1 MGDWLNRIRF
11 WQYIL
16 IAVGLIAA
24 AALAE
29 YAMGRV
35 PISKSG
41 RILLWVGAVNS
52 AENSQQFVDWYSFTH
67 LLHGFIGYGLVRLIS
82 RGKWPIGLCLVL
94 TVFFEASW
102 EVCENTRFVIERYRA
117 ATISLDYYG
126 DSILNSVSDILFCT
140 LGFFLAAYL
149 PTWLTIAIFLGVELG
164 LAYAIHD
171 NLTLNV
177 IMLIHPF
184 EVIKHWQMSIG

>member
-1 MGDWLNRIRF
+1 MGHWLRRIRLCH
-11 WQYIL
+11 YIL
-16 IAVGLIAA
+16 IAIGLIAA

-29 YAMGRV
+29 YALGRV

-41 RILLWVGAVNS
+41 RVLFWVGDINS
-52 AENSQQFVDWYSFTH
+52 AENSQQLVDWYSFTH
-67 LLHGFIGYGLVRLIS
+67 LLHGFIGYGLVRLVS

-94 TVFFEASW
+94 TILFEASW

-126 DSILNSVSDILFCT
+126 DSILNSVSDMLFCA
-140 LGFFLAAYL
+140 LGFSLAAYI
-149 PTWLTIAIFLGVELG
+149 PVWLTVAIFVAVELG

-177 IMLIHPF
+177 IMLVHPF
-184 EVIKHWQMSIG
+184 EVIKHWQMAIG